1 MSREHP
7 VVEVLRTRH
16 REDSRPGARSDDHK
30 VALAVE
36 GGGMRG
42 VLSAA
47 MMTAIKDRGLGN
59 AFDEIYAVSAGAVN
73 SAYFV
78 AGYGWYGLSIY
89 YDDLTGN
96 DFFDPRR
103 ALRHQAPLSLD
114 YVTDVVMESRKPL
127 DFDAALSAKVRL
139 HIAASSVDTIT
150 TRDFTEFTS
159 KEQFKTAIR
168 ASACL
173 PLVGGPPVAI
183 DGERFFDGGTLLVHP
198 FLLARENGCTHIVVL
213 STRTSAAF
221 RAAPTSSQRFIAWRL
236 GQLRT
241 GLGDRY
247 LETLKEYG
255 PLRREIKAAS
265 DSRTGPPYVLD
276 VACPDGSH
284 RVSRLTRDPGTLF
297 DGIRAGYSAMTQAL
311 DGKPHTAYLRP
322 TLFEG
327 LHD

>member
-1 MSREHP
+1 MSGDHP
-7 VVEVLRTRH
+7 VVEVLRAR
-16 REDSRPGARSDDHK
+16 RYEDSRPGIRSDGYK

-42 VLSAA
+42 IISAA
-47 MMTAIKDRGLGN
+47 MMTAIKDRGLEN

-89 YDDLTGN
+89 YDDLTG
-96 DFFDPRR
+96 DEFFDPRR

-114 YVTDVVMESRKPL
+114 YVTDIVMESRKPL
-127 DFDAALSAKVRL
+127 DFDAVLSTKAGL
-139 HIAASSVDTIT
+139 HIAASSVDAIT
-150 TRDFTEFTS
+150 PRDFTGFDG
-159 KEQFKTAIR
+159 KEQFKATIR

-173 PLVGGPPVAI
+173 PLVGGPPVVI
-183 DGERFFDGGTLLVHP
+183 GGERFLDGGTLLAHP
-198 FLLARENGCTHIVVL
+198 FLLARESGCTHVVVL
-213 STRTSAAF
+213 STRTSEAF
-221 RAAPTSSQRFIAWRL
+221 RATPTSSQRFIAWRL

-241 GLGDRY
+241 GLGLRY

-265 DSRTGPPYVLD
+265 DARTGPPYVLD

-297 DGIRAGYSAMTQAL
+297 GGIRAGYSAMAQAL
-311 DGKPHTAYLRP
+311 DGKPRTAYLRP

-327 LHD
+327 QHA

>member
-1 MSREHP
+1 MSRDHP
-7 VVEVLRTRH
+7 VVEVLRTRCS
-16 REDSRPGARSDDHK
+16 EDSRPGARSDDYK

-78 AGYGWYGLSIY
+78 AGYGW
-89 YDDLTGN
+89 
-96 DFFDPRR
+96 
-103 ALRHQAPLSLD
+103 
-114 YVTDVVMESRKPL
+114 PL
-127 DFDAALSAKVRL
+127 DFTAALSAKVQL

-150 TRDFTEFTS
+150 TRNFAEFTS

-173 PLVGGPPVAI
+173 PLVGGPPVVI
-183 DGERFFDGGTLLVHP
+183 DGERFLDGGTLLVHP
-198 FLLARENGCTHIVVL
+198 FLLARDNGCTHIVVL

-247 LETLKEYG
+247 LETLKGYG

-265 DSRTGPPYVLD
+265 DSRRGSPYVLD

-284 RVSRLTRDPGTLF
+284 RVSRLTRDPGVLF
-297 DGIRAGYSAMTQAL
+297 DGIRAGYSTMVQAL
-311 DGKPHTAYLRP
+311 DGKPHMAYLRP

-327 LHD
+327 QHD

>member
-1 MSREHP
+1 MPRDHP
-7 VVEVLRTRH
+7 VVEVLRARH
-16 REDSRPGARSDDHK
+16 REGSRPGARSDDRK
-30 VALAVE
+30 IALAVE

-47 MMTAIKDRGLGN
+47 MMTALKDRGLEN
-59 AFDEIYAVSAGAVN
+59 AFDEVYAISAGAVN
-73 SAYFV
+73 SAYLV

-96 DFFDPRR
+96 DFFDPLR
-103 ALRHQAPLSLD
+103 ALRRQAPLSLD
-114 YVTDVVMESRKPL
+114 YVTDIVMENRKPL
-127 DFDAALSAKVRL
+127 DFDAVLSAKTRL
-139 HIAASSVDTIT
+139 HIAASSVDAIT
-150 TRDFTEFTS
+150 PRDFTDFTD
-159 KEQFKTAIR
+159 KRHLKAVIR
-168 ASACL
+168 ASASL
-173 PLVGGPPVAI
+173 PLVGGPPVVI
-183 DGERFFDGGTLLVHP
+183 DGERFLDGGVLLPHP
-198 FLLARENGCTHIVVL
+198 FLLARENGCSHVVVL

-221 RAAPTSSQRFIAWRL
+221 RATPTSSQRFVAWRL
-236 GQLRT
+236 EKLRA

-297 DGIRAGYSAMTQAL
+297 DGIRAGYSAMMEAL
-311 DGKPHTAYLRP
+311 DGHPHKAYLRP

-327 LHD
+327 RHV